1 VSLWQTFIRAS
12 LGEHERKKTAVRVY
26 VAGENRRRN
35 LVAWGTTQ
43 AELWKKWLKKRLEYS
58 MGGKT
63 ERRGKSRILLVS
75 TLPHAG
81 VDSNDFWR
89 EGDLKVCWDPLGGG
103 TAVLRRSQ

>member
-1 VSLWQTFIRAS
+1 MDPPP
-12 LGEHERKKTAVRVY
+12 
-26 VAGENRRRN
+26 RRQD
-35 LVAWGTTQ
+35 G
-43 AELWKKWLKKRLEYS
+43 
-58 MGGKT
+58 
-63 ERRGKSRILLVS
+63 RRGVDSHLVS